1 MHKGF
6 VIYGLAAGMLIGLS
20 LSGAQA
26 AATRPMSAEALGL
39 GPASTPV
46 AMCGYSCRRGG
57 RYIPGP
63 PSVCYEEGLNFCG
76 PSRRWGGP
84 PRGPGYDGGGPYGR
98 GPRPY
103 GGGGYGGGR
112 GPGRG
117 PNYGQGPGPSRGG
130 YGGVQGSGQA
140 PQGNPYGQRRG
151 PSGGGEQGS
160 GQASQGNP
168 YGQGPGRCGS
178 GLC

>member
-1 MHKGF
+1 
-6 VIYGLAAGMLIGLS
+6 MLVSLG
-20 LSGAQA
+20 LSGADA
-26 AATRPMSAEALGL
+26 AAVRPETLGIE
-39 GPASTPV
+39 GATPV

-103 GGGGYGGGR
+103 GGGGDGGGGGAGGGAENWAGAGAPRGGGWGGGR
-112 GPGRG
+112 GGRTPPGDPPWGERG
-117 PNYGQGPGPSRGG
+117 
-130 YGGVQGSGQA
+130 A
-140 PQGNPYGQRRG
+140 P
-151 PSGGGEQGS
+151 
-160 GQASQGNP
+160 
-168 YGQGPGRCGS
+168 
-178 GLC
+178 